1 MLTVMRTDRGSLRL
15 FEIETQG
22 MVSKSKVLTNN
33 NCEKKNHSIEF
44 NNFMIFAIYSL
55 IHTFFVSRPFSLW
68 K

>member
-33 NCEKKNHSIEF
+33 NCEKKIIQLN
-44 NNFMIFAIYSL
+44 L
-55 IHTFFVSRPFSLW
+55 IIS
-68 K
+68 